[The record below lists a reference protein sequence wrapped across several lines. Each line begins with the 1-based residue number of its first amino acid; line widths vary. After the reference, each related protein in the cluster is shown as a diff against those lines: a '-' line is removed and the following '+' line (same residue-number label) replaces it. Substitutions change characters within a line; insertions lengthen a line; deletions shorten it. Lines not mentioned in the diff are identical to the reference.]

1 MVPYGKPPGSHR
13 KRHDPSKEKVMIMA
27 KPLEI
32 VVVDDEEQ
40 ITDLLTMAIQF
51 TSKTARVHAFNDSA
65 VAREYLLTH
74 PVDVVIT
81 DYKMPQYDGIDLLNV
96 APRETKKV
104 LISGYVSEIAE
115 EKLSEM
121 NAVFFEKPVPIK
133 TLGKLIAEQEMKD
146 AEHPA

>member
-1 MVPYGKPPGSHR
+1 
-13 KRHDPSKEKVMIMA
+13 MIMA

-51 TSKTARVHAFNDSA
+51 TSKTAQVHAFNDSS

-74 PVDVVIT
+74 SIDVIIT
-81 DYKMPQYDGIDLLNV
+81 DYKMPCYDGIELLEV
-96 APRETKKV
+96 VKGDAKKV
-104 LISGYVSEIAE
+104 LISGYVSEVAE

-121 NAVFFEKPVPIK
+121 NAVFYEKPVPIK
-133 TLGKLIAEQEMKD
+133 TLGKLISEEETRVAGL
-146 AEHPA
+146 PA